1 VSSYNLLADFA
12 DQGSLT
18 VDGMGGW
25 DCGTGVAGI
34 PHGSA
39 AGPDDGFGDHGS
51 TTPEL
56 DSWPSHV
63 ADEGILLEPPTAFPD
78 SSSNK
83 WSAFFGDW
91 QISSINITYITKNF
105 LKSDITDYF

>member
-25 DCGTGVAGI
+25 DCGTGAAGI

-56 DSWPSHV
+56 DS
-63 ADEGILLEPPTAFPD
+63 
-78 SSSNK
+78 
-83 WSAFFGDW
+83 
-91 QISSINITYITKNF
+91 
-105 LKSDITDYF
+105 